1 MTLYSCIVCR
11 RWHNGQGHVCGDPL
25 PAMRD
30 QRSLER
36 AVVRA
41 ARDLI
46 RQMPE
51 PGNFGE
57 MDLGPLEQALLE
69 LDGLDRPLGDV

>member
-1 MTLYSCIVCR
+1 MTLYNCPDCR
-11 RWHNGQGHVCGDPL
+11 RWHNGTGHICTDPL
-25 PAMRD
+25 PEIRD
-30 QRSLER
+30 TNSLKS

-51 PGNFGE
+51 PGEVGE
-57 MDLGPLEQALLE
+57 MDLGPLAHAIAE
-69 LDGLDRPLGDV
+69 LDGHDRPLGDV